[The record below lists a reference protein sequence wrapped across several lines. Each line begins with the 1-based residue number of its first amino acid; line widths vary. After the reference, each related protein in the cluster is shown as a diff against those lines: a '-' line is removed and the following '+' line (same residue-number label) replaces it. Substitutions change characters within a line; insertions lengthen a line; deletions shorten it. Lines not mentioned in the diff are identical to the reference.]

1 MNPEEDK
8 SASPVAIPDAEE
20 EGQPAAAGGGPVS
33 GSTAN
38 VGTAFEVPPV
48 VLPAASNPGE
58 LDQMRSESYDVV
70 TLLSNRMLRDTKPS
84 TDRNVAGAGKDL
96 DVQGPI
102 DWIGEPIQNMSDF
115 GGPKTCYAGFCRD
128 GLEVSIG
135 DFVYVETGERVKEL
149 EKIELYI
156 GQVKELYDS
165 HTVSDQEPRVAKMA
179 TIQWYYRPEEL
190 DLDAPLYVFDKE
202 VFRGDEVMPV
212 PLHMVVGRCRIVSPK
227 EYWDNKVSAAARKS
241 LGIES
246 DLIELKAPADVFVCS
261 KEYLKED
268 RRVVPL
274 DDVLDDVPPHARD
287 YRLEDK
293 VLHPPKGLLQLGG
306 GTKDGKGKGKRG
318 RKPGIKVSKPAK
330 TARGAKRRAN
340 SSDELASSDVDGD
353 ASKFGR
359 GAKGNRTSDDA
370 EDDLVA
376 PKPVRRSRGGRI
388 IKEPKDSYS
397 IRDYSNQQPGADSIH
412 SLPNKKKSESVS
424 RGKYGRW
431 APDRFL
437 LAQKNLV
444 DTMKLIGATHPHK
457 AVLRP
462 KLRDEARRQVGDTGL
477 LDYLLK
483 HLADEVVSPEG
494 EKLRRRH
501 NATGHME
508 YWLQDPSS
516 AHEEDMMVNNEIN
529 ALSAE
534 LRQVREARNLLQSVR
549 EEAAQV
555 ARAVEGA
562 KSEPMIPANGTLH
575 LPSTADQI
583 AFDTLK
589 ASHESYVK
597 RCDSEIKDLRQAI
610 ATLSRDYD
618 DVKSKLVDMTSLMDQ
633 IKDFIN
639 KGKLDSTLDDIL
651 TVD

>member
-1 MNPEEDK
+1 MNSGPDK
-8 SASPVAIPDAEE
+8 VTSPVASPDVQE
-20 EGQPAAAGGGPVS
+20 EGHPQQADAV
-33 GSTAN
+33 
-38 VGTAFEVPPV
+38 VGTADGDNAAAV
-48 VLPAASNPGE
+48 AASNPGE
-58 LDQMRSESYDVV
+58 LDPIRSESYDVV
-70 TLLSNRMLRDTKPS
+70 ALLSNRMLRENSQNVRGDTAVEGRASEIQGS
-84 TDRNVAGAGKDL
+84 TDWV
-96 DVQGPI
+96 
-102 DWIGEPIQNMSDF
+102 GEPTETRTDF
-115 GGPKTCYAGFCRD
+115 GGNKTCYGGFLRD
-128 GLEVSIG
+128 GLEVSLG

-165 HTVSDQEPRVAKMA
+165 HSVYDQEQRVAKMA

-190 DLDAPLYVFDKE
+190 DLDGPLFVFDKE

-212 PLHMVVGRCRIVSPK
+212 PLHMVVGKCRIVTPK

-241 LGIES
+241 QGIES
-246 DLIELKAPADVFVCS
+246 DLHELKAPADVFVCS
-261 KEYLKED
+261 KEYVKED
-268 RRVVPL
+268 RRVIPL
-274 DDVLDDVPPHARD
+274 DEVQDDAPPHARD

-293 VLHPPKGLLQLGG
+293 VLHPPKGLFQLQ
-306 GTKDGKGKGKRG
+306 DGKVKAKRG
-318 RKPGIKVSKPAK
+318 RKPGTKVAKPAK
-330 TARGAKRRAN
+330 AAGAARGAKRRAT
-340 SSDELASSDVDGD
+340 SSDNELTSSDIDGD
-353 ASKFGR
+353 VAR
-359 GAKGNRTSDDA
+359 NDA
-370 EDDLVA
+370 NGDLA
-376 PKPVRRSRGGRI
+376 MPKPVRRSRGGRI

-397 IRDYSNQQPGADSIH
+397 VRDYSNQHPGVDTIH
-412 SLPNKKKSESVS
+412 SLPSKKRSESTP

-508 YWLQDPSS
+508 YWLQDPTS

-534 LRQVREARNLLQSVR
+534 LRQVREARNLLQTVR

-555 ARAVEGA
+555 ARAVEGV
-562 KSEPMIPANGTLH
+562 KYEPLNQANGGVQP
-575 LPSTADQI
+575 PSTVDQKMLD
-583 AFDTLK
+583 ALK
-589 ASHESYVK
+589 ADHESYVK
-597 RCDSEIKDLRQAI
+597 RCDEEIKDLRQAI
-610 ATLSRDYD
+610 ATLSKNYQ
-618 DVKSKLVDMTSLMDQ
+618 DVKSRMVDMNSLMVQ
-633 IKDFIN
+633 IKGLMDTGN
-639 KGKLDSTLDDIL
+639 TDSALDKVLYQE
-651 TVD
+651 

>member
-1 MNPEEDK
+1 MSVGEDQVT
-8 SASPVAIPDAEE
+8 SPVASLDV
-20 EGQPAAAGGGPVS
+20 QAGGGQQAAP
-33 GSTAN
+33 GAGTAN
-38 VGTAFEVPPV
+38 GDTEA
-48 VLPAASNPGE
+48 LADASNADE
-58 LDQMRSESYDVV
+58 LDQVRTESFDVV
-70 TLLSNRMLRDTKPS
+70 ALLSNKMLRGGTQ
-84 TDRNVAGAGKDL
+84 NVHVETVGAGKDL
-96 DVQGPI
+96 EIEGST
-102 DWIGEPIQNMSDF
+102 DWIGEPIQATSGF
-115 GGPKTCYAGFCRD
+115 GGPKTCYGGFFRD
-128 GLEVSIG
+128 GLEISLG

-149 EKIELYI
+149 EKIELYV

-165 HTVSDQEPRVAKMA
+165 HIVHDQEPRVAKMA

-190 DLDAPLYVFDKE
+190 DLDGPLFVFDKE
-202 VFRGDEVMPV
+202 VFRVDEIMPV
-212 PLHMVVGRCRIVSPK
+212 PLHMVVGKCRIVSPK

-241 LGIES
+241 QGIES
-246 DLIELKAPADVFVCS
+246 DLIELRAPADVFVCS
-261 KEYLKED
+261 KEYVKED
-268 RRVVPL
+268 RRVIPL
-274 DDVLDDVPPHARD
+274 DEVQDDAPPHARD

-293 VLHPPKGLLQLGG
+293 VLHPPKGLLQLQD
-306 GTKDGKGKGKRG
+306 GTKDGKGKGKSG
-318 RKPGIKVSKPAK
+318 RKPGTKVVKAAK
-330 TARGAKRRAN
+330 AARGAKRRVN
-340 SSDELASSDVDGD
+340 SSDNEWASSDLDGD
-353 ASKFGR
+353 VAKHGR
-359 GAKGNRTSDDA
+359 GAKWNGTSDEA
-370 EDDLVA
+370 EDDFAV

-397 IRDYSNQQPGADSIH
+397 IRDYSNQHPGVDTSR
-412 SLPNKKKSESVS
+412 SLSTKKKPESTY

-508 YWLQDPSS
+508 YWLQDPTS
-516 AHEEDMMVNNEIN
+516 AHEEDLMVNNEIN

-562 KSEPMIPANGTLH
+562 KSEPLNPTKGAPEP
-575 LPSTADQI
+575 PSTVEQNEL
-583 AFDTLK
+583 DTLK
-589 ASHESYVK
+589 ADHQSYVV
-597 RCDSEIKDLRQAI
+597 RCDAEIKDMRQAI
-610 ATLSRDYD
+610 ANLSSDYEE
-618 DVKSKLVDMTSLMDQ
+618 VKSRLVEMTSLMGQ
-633 IKDFIN
+633 IKGFIDKRN
-639 KGKLDSTLDDIL
+639 LDSALDDVL
-651 TVD
+651 TID